1 MKSAR
6 VRPQSIT
13 VSQITSALYYILY
26 AVVSF
31 FVVIGEIARRI
42 ILLPYA
48 VLKYLFLT
56 FLKKTDRVKINIQR
70 PALDLSFLHRVP
82 VEKKRGRGRPRKHIP
97 LRTRL
102 THYFYSLYRP
112 VRTASKK
119 IVFFTASLLKK
130 IFRFIV
136 TILRYLGMPFVYIA
150 KMRPSKLKRLNPF
163 HRRRGRPRA
172 APTITSKLIYIVA
185 GAVVTLFILFIY
197 QSYLFTQNLPSPY
210 SIGKVNYPLS
220 THIYD
225 RKGKLLYEVYRDQNR
240 TPVTLSQL
248 PAYIAQSTIAIEDKD
263 FYNHRGVSL
272 LSGILRAAKEN
283 FFSND
288 RLQGGS
294 TITQQLV
301 KSALLSPER
310 TWERKTKEIILAL
323 WTEQIYPKDKIL
335 EMYLNQVAYGGS
347 SYGIE
352 EASKVYFG
360 KSAKDLQ
367 LGEAALL
374 AGLPQAPSLYSPYVN
389 PDLAVKRRNEVLEVM
404 YQQGY
409 IDKNKKEAAQ
419 KAKLAVIPLR
429 TKINAP
435 HFVFYTK
442 SELEK
447 QYGIRAVEE
456 GGFRV
461 TTTLDLNIQREVEK
475 ILQEELVK
483 VANLNVTNGAVL
495 VIKPQTGEILSMVGS
510 RDYFSEPDGAFNV
523 TTALRQPGSSIKPI
537 MYAFSLERGF
547 TAATPID
554 DSPTTFGVPGGEAY
568 RPVNYDGKFHGRV
581 PLRYALANSYNIPA
595 VKVLQSVG
603 VMEFVDYAKRMGIT
617 TWNDSSRFGLSLT
630 LGGGEVTMID
640 MATAFGVFANRGYR
654 VETTN
659 ILKLEDSKGEE
670 VYALDPYKTKVID
683 DGIAYIMSDI
693 LSDNQARVQA
703 FGPGSQLEINGYR
716 AAVKTGTTDQKKDNW
731 TIGYTPEF
739 LVAVWVGNN
748 DGTPMNPYLAS
759 GITGAAPIWH
769 RVMEYLLKEYGTKEV
784 WFDKPSNIVE
794 KSCYGS
800 RPEYFLA
807 GTENLVQCKDY
818 NLKPTPKQEA
828 LVPITQGLVGNPV
841 RNANIESAN
850 AQNQQIG
857 APGSENSKK
866 AKDRQGGAR
875 IKNR

>member
-6 VRPQSIT
+6 VRPNATIVTHISS
-13 VSQITSALYYILY
+13 VLYYILY

-31 FVVIGEIARRI
+31 FIVIGEGTRRI
-42 ILLPYA
+42 IVLPA
-48 VLKYLFLT
+48 AGIQHLFS
-56 FLKKTDRVKINIQR
+56 KISSNAKRPSINIST
-70 PALDLSFLHRVP
+70 PKFSLSIPNIKLP
-82 VEKKRGRGRPRKHIP
+82 EKRRGRGRPRKYIP
-97 LRTRL
+97 LSTRL
-102 THYFYSLYRP
+102 SVIFYRLSRP
-112 VRTASKK
+112 LRKASKK
-119 IVFFTASLLKK
+119 ITAVLGYVIKK
-130 IFRFIV
+130 IGQLLWFLIRII
-136 TILRYLGMPFVYIA
+136 TLPFVFLA
-150 KMRPSKLKRLNPF
+150 KLRPSKIKRLNPF

-172 APTITSKLIYIVA
+172 APTFTSKLIYIVA
-185 GAVVTLFILFIY
+185 GAVVTLLILFIY
-197 QSYLFTQNLPSPY
+197 QSYLFTKNLPSPY

-240 TPVTLSQL
+240 TPVTLSML
-248 PAYIAQSTIAIEDKD
+248 PKHIAQSTIAIEDKD
-263 FYNHRGVSL
+263 FYNHRGVSF

-310 TWERKTKEIILAL
+310 TWERKTKEIVLAL

-367 LGEAALL
+367 LEEAALL

-389 PDLAVKRRNEVLEVM
+389 PDLAVRRRNEVLEVM

-409 IDKNKKEAAQ
+409 IDKTAKERAQ
-419 KAKLAVIPLR
+419 KSKLTVVPLR

-461 TTTLDLNIQREVEK
+461 TTTLDLNIQREAEK

-495 VIKPQTGEILSMVGS
+495 VTKPQTGEILAMVGS
-510 RDYFSEPDGAFNV
+510 RDYFSDPDGAFNV

-554 DSPTTFGVPGGEAY
+554 DVPTTFGVPGGEAY

-617 TWNDSSRFGLSLT
+617 TWNDPSRFGLSLT
-630 LGGGEVTMID
+630 LGGGEVTMVD
-640 MATAFGVFANRGYR
+640 MATAFGVFANKGYK
-654 VETTN
+654 VEATN
-659 ILKLEDSKGEE
+659 IMKLEDSKGEE

-683 DGIAYIMSDI
+683 DGIAYIMSDM

-703 FGPGSQLEINGYR
+703 FGPGSQLEINGYKV
-716 AAVKTGTTDQKKDNW
+716 AVKTGTTDQKKDNW

-748 DGTPMNPYLAS
+748 DGTPMNPYLSS

-769 RVMEYLLKEYGTKEV
+769 RVMEYLLKEYGTKDA
-784 WFDKPSNIVE
+784 WFDKPANVVE

-800 RPEYFLA
+800 KPEYFLA
-807 GTENLVQCKDY
+807 GTENLVQCRDF
-818 NLKPTPKQEA
+818 NTKPTPKQEA
-828 LVPITQGLVGNPV
+828 LVPNIQGLVVSPTGNNQGSITQTPQ
-841 RNANIESAN
+841 
-850 AQNQQIG
+850 QNTNQDIT
-857 APGSENSKK
+857 
-866 AKDRQGGAR
+866 R
-875 IKNR
+875 IKNRQTSGKNKNR